1 MSTPPDD
8 GFRRAMVV
16 AAHADDAEWGC
27 GGAVARWCA
36 AGWSVAYVLCTD
48 GSKGSDDPAITAAEL
63 VQIRQRE
70 QDAAGRILG
79 LSEITF
85 LGYPD
90 AGLEP
95 TLALRK
101 DLTRQIRRH
110 RPDILVC
117 MNPARNF
124 GHHGY
129 IDHPDHL
136 AAGEAAMAAAF
147 PAARDRLTFPEL
159 IADENLP
166 PHKVKE
172 VWIMGYPDPDRYV
185 DITDYA
191 DTAVA
196 ALRAHRSQVGS
207 AEVGRYLKETWRRN
221 GGVIG
226 VKYAEAFK
234 RFQLS

>member
-1 MSTPPDD
+1 MATPPDE
-8 GFRRAMVV
+8 GLRRAMVV

-27 GGAVARWCA
+27 GGTVARWCA
-36 AGWSVAYVLCTD
+36 AGWEVAYVLCTD
-48 GSKGSDDPAITAAEL
+48 GSKGSDDPAITAADL

-70 QDAAGRILG
+70 QREAGRILG

-101 DLTRQIRRH
+101 DIARQIRRQ

-124 GHHGY
+124 GHQGY

-159 IADENLP
+159 IAEEGLLA
-166 PHKVKE
+166 HKVKE
-172 VWIMGYPDPDRYV
+172 VWIMGFPHPDRYV
-185 DITDYA
+185 DITEYA
-191 DTAVA
+191 DTAIA
-196 ALRAHRSQVGS
+196 ALRAHRSQVGDGD
-207 AEVGRYLKETWRRN
+207 VGGHLKEVWRRN
-221 GGVIG
+221 GAVVGVE
-226 VKYAEAFK
+226 YAEAFK
-234 RFQLS
+234 RFGLV